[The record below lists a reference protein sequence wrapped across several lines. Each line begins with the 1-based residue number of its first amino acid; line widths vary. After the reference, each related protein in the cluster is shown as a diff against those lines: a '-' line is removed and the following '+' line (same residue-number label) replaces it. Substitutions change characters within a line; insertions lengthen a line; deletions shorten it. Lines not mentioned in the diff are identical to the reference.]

1 LQIRAIGG
9 ASKGSKKG
17 GKPESVTF
25 YKGRCGG
32 SGHESET
39 LFCPTIAPDVTFAAV
54 RSVDTRPH
62 TGTRRIEA
70 REPDFDHCISKAS

>member
-1 LQIRAIGG
+1 MNASSTTSKRMKRDFKSTGRTARCRSPKPSAVVVEYVDPITGFEGLQIRAIGG

-32 SGHESET
+32 SGG
-39 LFCPTIAPDVTFAAV
+39 D
-54 RSVDTRPH
+54 
-62 TGTRRIEA
+62 
-70 REPDFDHCISKAS
+70 